1 MPPCSKRYVLV
12 TLPAQEEVPPS
23 NDMQCHDMF
32 LVQSVHVS
40 KELTSDDEITGD
52 LFEEAMTEKVVDVV
66 KLPIV
71 YVARAQFTQ

>member
-23 NDMQCHDMF
+23 NMQCHDMF

-40 KELTSDDEITGD
+40 KELTSAEITGD
-52 LFEEAMTEKVVDVV
+52 LFEKAMTEKVVDVV

-71 YVARAQFTQ
+71 YVARDQFTH